1 MIPKGLKVGDT
12 FTEGNSTYEVL
23 EVIPGGY
30 SSKRI
35 KLNAESYA
43 YEEAMKAEPK
53 KPEPVKEEVKAEVKE
68 DTPAKLDSFN
78 KYTKTEI
85 NRLNNAELEKVC
97 DKLGLEKSTG
107 MAMKKAIIEK
117 LGL

>member
-1 MIPKGLKVGDT
+1 MIPKNLKVGDT
-12 FTEGNSTYEVL
+12 FKEGYSIYEVT

-30 SSKRI
+30 RSKRI
-35 KLNAESYA
+35 KIDLGDSYA
-43 YEEAMKAEPK
+43 YEMAMAK
-53 KPEPVKEEVKAEVKE
+53 KPEPVKEEVKAEPKE
-68 DTPAKLDSFN
+68 EAPAKLDSFN

>member
-1 MIPKGLKVGDT
+1 MIPKNLKVGDT
-12 FTEGNSTYEVL
+12 FTEGNSTYEVM

-30 SSKRI
+30 RSKRI

-43 YEEAMKAEPK
+43 YEEAMKATLELK
-53 KPEPVKEEVKAEVKE
+53 KEEVKEEVKEE
-68 DTPAKLDSFN
+68 TPAPASET

-85 NRLNNAELEKVC
+85 NRLNNAELEKLC
-97 DKLGLEKSTG
+97 KKLDIEPSTG
-107 MAMKKAIIEK
+107 MAMKKALIEK

>member
-1 MIPKGLKVGDT
+1 MIPNTLKVGDT
-12 FTEGNSTYEVL
+12 FTDGNRTFEVLSVEGNGVYISKCIKT
-23 EVIPGGY
+23 IPIDALT
-30 SSKRI
+30 SIDVKV
-35 KLNAESYA
+35 
-43 YEEAMKAEPK
+43 EEK
-53 KPEPVKEEVKAEVKE
+53 KEE
-68 DTPAKLDSFN
+68 TQLDSFN

-85 NRLNNAELEKVC
+85 NRLNVAELEKVC

>member
-1 MIPKGLKVGDT
+1 MIPNNLKVGDT
-12 FTEGNSTYEVL
+12 FTDGNSTYEVL
-23 EVIPGGY
+23 SVEGNGNYISKCIKTIPIDALT
-30 SSKRI
+30 SIDVKV
-35 KLNAESYA
+35 E
-43 YEEAMKAEPK
+43 EPK
-53 KPEPVKEEVKAEVKE
+53 EE
-68 DTPAKLDSFN
+68 TQLDSFN

-85 NRLNNAELEKVC
+85 NRLNVAELEKVC

>member
-1 MIPKGLKVGDT
+1 MIPSGLKVGET
-12 FTEGNSTYEVL
+12 FKDGNSLYRVRKIVPLGYESEKIKANNAVEQPL
-23 EVIPGGY
+23 PG
-30 SSKRI
+30 
-35 KLNAESYA
+35 
-43 YEEAMKAEPK
+43 K
-53 KPEPVKEEVKAEVKE
+53 KEVKAEVKE
-68 DTPAKLDSFN
+68 DAPAKLDSFN